1 MTEPSATGRTE
12 VAASPAQVY
21 ELVSDLPGLSRVS
34 AEFERGRWLGGV
46 TAAKVGARFR
56 GHNRNSW
63 RRWSTTVTVTAA
75 EPGLCFAFDVAFAG
89 VPISRWRYDIEPSDT
104 GCVVTES
111 TWDRRPGWFK
121 PVGDLATGVR
131 DRVEHNRLNI
141 ERTLAQ
147 LKQAAES
154 SDASA

>member
-21 ELVSDLPGLSRVS
+21 DLVSDLPGLSQVS
-34 AEFERGRWLGGV
+34 AEFERGTWLGGV
-46 TAAKVGARFR
+46 TEAGVGARFR
-56 GHNRNSW
+56 GHNRSSW

-89 VPISRWRYDIEPSDT
+89 LPIARWRYDIEPSDT

-121 PVGDLATGVR
+121 PVGDLVTGVR
-131 DRVEHNRLNI
+131 DRAAHNRRNI
-141 ERTLAQ
+141 EQTLAQ
-147 LKQAAES
+147 LKQAVES
-154 SDASA
+154 GAASS

>member
-21 ELVSDLPGLSRVS
+21 GLVSDLAGLSRVS
-34 AEFERGRWLGGV
+34 AEFDRGSWLDGV
-46 TAAKVGARFR
+46 TEARVGARFR
-56 GHNRNSW
+56 GLNRNSW
-63 RRWSTTVTVTAA
+63 RRWSTTATVTAA
-75 EPGLCFAFDVAFAG
+75 EPGLCFAFDVALAG
-89 VPISRWRYDIEPSDT
+89 VPIARWRYDIEPSEV

-111 TWDRRPGWFK
+111 TWDRRPAWFK
-121 PVGDLATGVR
+121 PLGDLAVGVR
-131 DRVEHNRLNI
+131 DRAQHNRLNI

-154 SDASA
+154 GAAST